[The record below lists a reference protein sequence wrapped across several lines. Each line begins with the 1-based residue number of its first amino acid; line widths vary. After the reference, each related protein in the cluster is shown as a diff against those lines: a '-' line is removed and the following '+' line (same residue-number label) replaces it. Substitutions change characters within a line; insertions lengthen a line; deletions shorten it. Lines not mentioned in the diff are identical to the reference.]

1 MYLPAAL
8 YVRILPIDKQVQQS
22 GKDKEG
28 IHTQPHSTF
37 FIQSLFFLLVFAE
50 NLLLA
55 LWPLIKGQSNRA
67 LACLG
72 PEKLVNYVWIV
83 AGLCAMSWM
92 FHILYYKYMGHPW
105 TEINGPQM
113 SKMGIRCNVHLC
125 GQEKRLTCHWCGL
138 MKNQTPCSCMEVEFQ
153 NCDSTACSIAATS
166 KPFL

>member
-8 YVRILPIDKQVQQS
+8 YVRILPIDKQVQQA

-37 FIQSLFFLLVFAE
+37 FIQSLFFLLVLAE

-83 AGLCAMSWM
+83 AGLWA
-92 FHILYYKYMGHPW
+92 IVYNW
-105 TEINGPQM
+105 TGLLRSGLARTGPPNFT
-113 SKMGIRCNVHLC
+113 GPNRT
-125 GQEKRLTCHWCGL
+125 GPDR
-138 MKNQTPCSCMEVEFQ
+138 TPPDMYLKQ
-153 NCDSTACSIAATS
+153 
-166 KPFL
+166 KLFLKAVK